1 MMADWQGDYLQPQW
15 PAPGNVRSAIT
26 LRSGGFSCGPYASNN
41 LATYVGDDGASV
53 ARNRQRLREQL
64 QLPADPC
71 WLDQVHGTDVIRAGD
86 GLAGSRADGS
96 YSQQSAI
103 VCAVLTADC
112 LPVLLCNLAGDQVAA
127 VHAGWRGLASGI
139 LSTAIAS
146 FDSPAEQI
154 LVFLGP
160 AIGAEKFQVGED
172 VRQAFLVRAADR
184 ALVERCFHSQG
195 DRYLADLYALAR
207 IELQRLGVER
217 IYGGWYC
224 TSSDASRF
232 YSHRRDL
239 CTGRNASLIWLS

>member
-15 PAPGNVRSAIT
+15 PAPANVRSAIT
-26 LRSGGFSCGPYASNN
+26 LRSGGFSGGAYASNN
-41 LATYVGDDGASV
+41 LATHVGDDSASV
-53 ARNRQRLREQL
+53 TRNRQRLREQL
-64 QLPADPC
+64 QLPSDPC

-160 AIGAEKFQVGED
+160 AIGAEKFQVGDD
-172 VRQAFLVRAADR
+172 VRQAFLVRASGR

-207 IELQRLGVER
+207 LELQGLGVER

>member
-1 MMADWQGDYLQPQW
+1 M
-15 PAPGNVRSAIT
+15 
-26 LRSGGFSCGPYASNN
+26 
-41 LATYVGDDGASV
+41 
-53 ARNRQRLREQL
+53 
-64 QLPADPC
+64 
-71 WLDQVHGTDVIRAGD
+71 
-86 GLAGSRADGS
+86 
-96 YSQQSAI
+96 
-103 VCAVLTADC
+103 
-112 LPVLLCNLAGDQVAA
+112 LLCNLAGDQVAA

-172 VRQAFLVRAADR
+172 VRQAFLLRAANR

>member
-41 LATYVGDDGASV
+41 LATHVGDDGASV

-172 VRQAFLVRAADR
+172 VRQAFLCELPTERWWSAVFIAKATATWRICMRWRGSNCSGWGSSVFTVVGTVHRPMRRAFI
-184 ALVERCFHSQG
+184 LTVEI
-195 DRYLADLYALAR
+195 YAPVAMPR
-207 IELQRLGVER
+207 
-217 IYGGWYC
+217 
-224 TSSDASRF
+224 
-232 YSHRRDL
+232 
-239 CTGRNASLIWLS
+239 